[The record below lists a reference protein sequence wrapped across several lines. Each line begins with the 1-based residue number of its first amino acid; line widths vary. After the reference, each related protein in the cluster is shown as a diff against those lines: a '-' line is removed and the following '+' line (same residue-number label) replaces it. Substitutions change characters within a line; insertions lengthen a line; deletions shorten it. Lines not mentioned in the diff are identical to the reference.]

1 MNICFAKQGRR
12 RAAMAALLWAPILA
26 TMLVAPAGVHAQP
39 AEGKQE
45 LKIAYPVDVP
55 SWDPTSVTYPPGQ
68 SLYKAVFDSPLFMD
82 GNLQVQPRQ
91 IQSWR
96 WQDASE
102 QHPAGTRLEVNLRP
116 DIVFH
121 DGSPLTAHDLKFTF
135 DRALADPKL
144 ALKGMMPTVTRVEV
158 TGTHQAV
165 MSFSQPTPTA
175 PKTLAFLSAYILP
188 KAYIEKVGIDGFIR
202 QPIGAGPYR
211 LVNYQRGSRLTLE
224 AFDRYW
230 GGTPPIARVTVEI
243 VPDASARVAA
253 VESGRVDASVQ
264 IPVREVNRLQ
274 NSPRLSAKT
283 YPYSEMY
290 ILQMPSYLPTFQNA
304 DLRQA
309 MQLSIDKAA
318 LSRAFYSNVAQPISV
333 LTTKGAPGDAP
344 DFSVPFDRQAAI
356 KALARA
362 GYSKDKPLRL
372 RMYSTNNTFPSDYD
386 MARAIAQM
394 WSQIGIQTTVEE
406 ITTAKYLEL
415 SHSSKLDGVMLYSWA
430 NATGDPEVG
439 PGRILDPRLRFST
452 WKEASLGPE
461 LDALNV
467 QLDETRRIEGYR
479 QLMLKAA
486 QNAWSLPVLQS
497 ISTVA
502 HDRRLNL
509 PTYQTGYIMLAEI
522 SWK

>member
-1 MNICFAKQGRR
+1 MIWHAKLARCC
-12 RAAMAALLWAPILA
+12 AALLWLLPLAAPNA
-26 TMLVAPAGVHAQP
+26 THAQP
-39 AEGKQE
+39 AASE
-45 LKIAYPVDVP
+45 LKLAYPVDVP
-55 SWDPTSVTYPPGQ
+55 TWDPTSVTYPPGQ
-68 SLYKAVFDSPLFMD
+68 SLFKAVFDSPLYMD
-82 GNLQVQPRQ
+82 GNLTVQPRQ

-96 WQDASE
+96 WLDA
-102 QHPAGTRLEVNLRP
+102 AGTKLEVNLRP
-116 DIVFH
+116 NIVFH
-121 DGSPLTAHDLKFTF
+121 DGSALTAHDLKFTF

-144 ALKGMMPTVTRVEV
+144 ALKGMMPTVTQVSV
-158 TGTHQAV
+158 TAAHQAV
-165 MSFSQPTPTA
+165 LHFSQPTPTA

-188 KAYIEKVGIDGFIR
+188 KAYIEKVGMDGFIR
-202 QPIGAGPYR
+202 QPIGAGPYK
-211 LVNYQRGSRLTLE
+211 LVNYQRGSRVTLE
-224 AFDRYW
+224 AFEQYW
-230 GGTPPIARVTVEI
+230 GGKPAIARVIVEI

-274 NSPRLSAKT
+274 RSAKLSAKT

-290 ILQMPSYLPTFQNA
+290 ILQMPSYQPTFQNA

-309 MQLSIDKAA
+309 MQLAIDKAA

-333 LTTKGAPGDAP
+333 LTTKGAPGDSP
-344 DFSVPFDRQAAI
+344 DFVVPFDRPAAVA
-356 KALARA
+356 ALARA
-362 GYSKDKPLRL
+362 GYSKDKPLKLRL
-372 RMYSTNNTFPSDYD
+372 FSTNNTFPSDYD

-394 WSQIGIQTTVEE
+394 WSQIGIETTVEE

-439 PGRILDPRLRFST
+439 PGRILDPRMRFST
-452 WKEASLGPE
+452 WKEASLAPE

-467 QLDETRRIEGYR
+467 QLDEAKRIEGYR
-479 QLMLKAA
+479 QLMIKAA

-502 HDRRLNL
+502 HDKNLNL
-509 PTYQTGYIMLAEI
+509 PTYQTGYIMMDEI